1 MIAIINKEMAI
12 NFKKIL
18 AWLAILVIILVTF
31 LLVRRYFSIE
41 EDLKLISPNGQEMLQ
56 AGQTYQI
63 RWQSRKITKVGIL
76 LVKGD
81 DSQETKWI
89 AKDISAEKKRYD
101 WQIFAWQEPEE
112 DYRIAILE
120 YPWEEGKLR
129 DYSDDFFS
137 IAGPEFASCDELSVL
152 AEWPYL
158 PSDFPE
164 QKRVFITGKSFTGDL
179 GGLEGAD
186 RKCQEEADAKKFGGI
201 WKAFLGDDTTLA
213 SDRLNLEGI
222 FVAAETVGTLPE
234 GKTCRRLLAK
244 DFEEFSKR
252 LSSSLFL
259 NETKFE
265 KVFLTDL
272 QKVWLGKINQE
283 SKEDCLF
290 ITTGYTA
297 ADMSRL
303 YSFTTT
309 CQNWRTSQ
317 GVISGYPPVTGQEM
331 ELAKCYNPQGVRIDA
346 AGLAGLSS
354 GLVRLEE
361 KETLTVS
368 LGRSCNTPQKLL
380 CFEQ

>member
-1 MIAIINKEMAI
+1 MAI

-18 AWLAILVIILVTF
+18 AWLAILAIILVTF

-41 EDLKLISPNGQEMLQ
+41 EELKLLSPNGQEMLQ
-56 AGQTYQI
+56 AGKTYQI

-76 LVKGD
+76 LVKGG

-89 AKDISAEKKRYD
+89 ATDISAEKKRYD
-101 WQIFAWQEPEE
+101 WQVFAWEKPGE
-112 DYRIAILE
+112 DYRIAVLE
-120 YPWEEGKLR
+120 YPWQEGKLR

-137 IAGPEFASCDELSVL
+137 IAGPEFASCDELSVA

-158 PSDFPE
+158 PSDFPG
-164 QKRVFITGKSFTGDL
+164 QKRVFITQKTFTGDL

-186 RKCQEEADAKKFGGI
+186 RKCQEEADSKEFGGT
-201 WKAFLGDDTTLA
+201 WKAFLGDDTSLA
-213 SDRLNLEGI
+213 YDRLDLEGI
-222 FVAAETVGTLPE
+222 FVMAAPVGELPE

-252 LSSSLFL
+252 LSSSLSL

-265 KVFLTDL
+265 RGFLADL
-272 QKVWLGKINQE
+272 QRVWLGKINQE

-309 CQNWRTSQ
+309 CQNWRASQ
-317 GVISGYPPVTGQEM
+317 GTVPGYPPGSGQEM

-354 GLVRLEE
+354 GLVRPEGQG
-361 KETLTVS
+361 ETLTVS
-368 LGRSCNTPQKLL
+368 LGRSCNTAQKLL